1 VNIVKSY
8 YAGLKAVVSLVIT
21 AELFCKQ
28 FFPTVSRL
36 GFRRIGIFFPQWSY
50 VRASLLTLTVHA
62 GGRREQKP
70 ADVVQA
76 AGFQHMRVDQDVVAG
91 DVGVKSS
98 DITDAAH
105 IGAPIVNLIET
116 TPPCLPT
123 SVPTTKIE
131 ESELAGLRGLTF
143 GVRTIET

>member
-1 VNIVKSY
+1 
-8 YAGLKAVVSLVIT
+8 
-21 AELFCKQ
+21 
-28 FFPTVSRL
+28 
-36 GFRRIGIFFPQWSY
+36 IFFPQWSY

-70 ADVVQA
+70 ADAVQA

-105 IGAPIVNLIET
+105 IGGQVVNLIDT
-116 TPPCLPT
+116 TPRGLQAA
-123 SVPTTKIE
+123 VPATKIE
-131 ESELAGLRGLTF
+131 ELDRKSVVEGKKDWSSRARDDD
-143 GVRTIET
+143 